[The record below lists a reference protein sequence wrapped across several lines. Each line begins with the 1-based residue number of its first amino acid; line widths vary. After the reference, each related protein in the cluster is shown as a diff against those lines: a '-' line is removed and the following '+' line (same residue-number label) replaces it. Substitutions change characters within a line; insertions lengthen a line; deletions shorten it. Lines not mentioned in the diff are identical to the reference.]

1 MQWSATNK
9 GLDFPYICQ
18 SNCAVGYVWRIATRK
33 CVRAVRG
40 SLAKAS
46 YGKAEVV
53 CAKDNARLF
62 SIPTCSTFSGIQDD
76 LYSKFPYTAEKYW
89 IGYYAGS
96 FDYYFDQKR
105 ISTTEKGEFGAD
117 GRPSVTSGGDL
128 SDCSSNPY
136 AIPMIDASDNP
147 ISSTAGDGH
156 FAQLVFTGEK
166 QAKLKIV
173 PHSNGKQSWT
183 DESFLCEKE
192 ETWTCP
198 DGYIMY
204 QEHCYGA
211 FPTNMTFPEAERFCN
226 LDQNGKVFEG
236 QTVMHSSFIDQW
248 ISAESLGIAEFWLG
262 ARRKTF
268 GETDSEYKY
277 LDENV
282 SPISS
287 GDIGGASDEHCLV
300 VDTSTNLVIS
310 KSCREKASVICQRSQ
325 QVTQD
330 VLDTLTPAQ
339 VFMPLDGVL
348 GFTDYLKK
356 SRQITSNLVAITDE
370 GNHHSGLQGSIQ
382 FLGTPM
388 SYVQIDNSNDELVF
402 DIGISVT
409 MWIKIEL
416 MNDGDIQYLI
426 DGTDCTTGLDS
437 SHSFMLFLEKS
448 AAGQPGATDS
458 FDMSTICSS
467 PGATVTRADS
477 GNIITLNAILCDGQ
491 LTNGDSCKKFKS
503 LETTPL
509 QVDQW
514 TYIAFVYDKINMTG
528 TFFIDDVYGYF
539 DIAQGKNVE
548 SEWFIYN
555 TKNWLFGNPLGSIVT
570 LGTKDTQDKI
580 TGLENFIG
588 QMSCLQMYEGRLLP
602 SLVHLLKPCPVT
614 QKYLGKMLLCPDKFY
629 YFKGKCF
636 QFPRYDKE
644 FGEAEYDC
652 IRQSNGNFTVRLVY
666 TEDNRLL
673 EYMANLFENNE
684 GGTLKFWYGLDG
696 RSDMDLPVPSNN
708 PTWVNS
714 AGEVV
719 TESTI
724 NWAGGARD
732 TTDPNLQCAS
742 VYSNGSSITNI
753 DCFQSLKYICMTPAL
768 DQGNQDVLCPKDF
781 VPYKGQCYGK
791 NVVKKVD
798 YDGAENAC
806 AYNGSRVVMIRDRG
820 TFHFIRAMAMGKGI
834 GNFYLGLNW
843 TTGDPD
849 KPILMADGTV
859 YNKSTM
865 YSFDEEGEKFGHKN
879 CTYFKK
885 SIKFKPRDTE
895 CNELMDVMC
904 HWNRPTCGTDWIH
917 YPLESDGR
925 TCYSSSTGTTG
936 PADALMDNCLAAG
949 GDDFLRRP
957 GVPWNHEIIKKV
969 KPATGN
975 PMVWI
980 EGYNDGDNVWKTH
993 GYRDW
998 DHENRYPTQIRE
1010 FSPGR
1015 TWFQEEATS
1024 NDPIVYELFKP
1035 KRLPQKLSLPQGFC
1049 DATSTMKLLMIA
1061 TFRSPMGEVSPQI
1074 IMKMNSTH
1082 ELFHWDFRLG
1092 NPKAQPSPI
1101 PSSQWVWARERRNN
1115 FTSTNIDLPNLP
1127 PQPENFNLTVT
1138 CVNYDSTNKFKVEM
1152 NYWDQSNG
1160 LARTSSEW
1168 DMEAT
1173 MGTSLRPDDVVNVE
1187 ILGGMDVEYVGFTQE
1202 GCLALTHNGM
1212 VVKQYGSDCETP
1224 RDGICEHQSC
1234 YTTEGNECIFP
1245 FTYKGVSYNKC
1256 TSVDVYQPW
1265 CVTASA
1271 GDGSITG
1278 WGLCLP
1284 DCQYD
1289 LPVVSCLAPP
1299 PVPKFGHR
1307 NDSGHI
1313 QVDNYDSTWFNL
1325 NFIDKADGSPNHTH
1339 FQVTR
1344 AQRNKL
1350 YQPWMPYDSSVLVET
1365 NLGFTAEDQYSH
1377 FNDVYDIQVN
1387 ASTETYTCREGYHF
1401 EGSKNLTHTVH
1412 CLDWAWVP
1420 DFDITKPCVRKYLR
1434 IGQI

>member
-1 MQWSATNK
+1 
-9 GLDFPYICQ
+9 
-18 SNCAVGYVWRIATRK
+18 
-33 CVRAVRG
+33 
-40 SLAKAS
+40 
-46 YGKAEVV
+46 
-53 CAKDNARLF
+53 
-62 SIPTCSTFSGIQDD
+62 
-76 LYSKFPYTAEKYW
+76 
-89 IGYYAGS
+89 
-96 FDYYFDQKR
+96 
-105 ISTTEKGEFGAD
+105 
-117 GRPSVTSGGDL
+117 
-128 SDCSSNPY
+128 
-136 AIPMIDASDNP
+136 
-147 ISSTAGDGH
+147 
-156 FAQLVFTGEK
+156 
-166 QAKLKIV
+166 
-173 PHSNGKQSWT
+173 
-183 DESFLCEKE
+183 
-192 ETWTCP
+192 
-198 DGYIMY
+198 
-204 QEHCYGA
+204 
-211 FPTNMTFPEAERFCN
+211 
-226 LDQNGKVFEG
+226 
-236 QTVMHSSFIDQW
+236 
-248 ISAESLGIAEFWLG
+248 
-262 ARRKTF
+262 
-268 GETDSEYKY
+268 
-277 LDENV
+277 
-282 SPISS
+282 
-287 GDIGGASDEHCLV
+287 
-300 VDTSTNLVIS
+300 
-310 KSCREKASVICQRSQ
+310 
-325 QVTQD
+325 
-330 VLDTLTPAQ
+330 
-339 VFMPLDGVL
+339 
-348 GFTDYLKK
+348 
-356 SRQITSNLVAITDE
+356 
-370 GNHHSGLQGSIQ
+370 
-382 FLGTPM
+382 
-388 SYVQIDNSNDELVF
+388 
-402 DIGISVT
+402 
-409 MWIKIEL
+409 
-416 MNDGDIQYLI
+416 
-426 DGTDCTTGLDS
+426 
-437 SHSFMLFLEKS
+437 
-448 AAGQPGATDS
+448 
-458 FDMSTICSS
+458 
-467 PGATVTRADS
+467 
-477 GNIITLNAILCDGQ
+477 
-491 LTNGDSCKKFKS
+491 
-503 LETTPL
+503 
-509 QVDQW
+509 
-514 TYIAFVYDKINMTG
+514 
-528 TFFIDDVYGYF
+528 
-539 DIAQGKNVE
+539 
-548 SEWFIYN
+548 
-555 TKNWLFGNPLGSIVT
+555 
-570 LGTKDTQDKI
+570 
-580 TGLENFIG
+580 
-588 QMSCLQMYEGRLLP
+588 
-602 SLVHLLKPCPVT
+602 
-614 QKYLGKMLLCPDKFY
+614 
-629 YFKGKCF
+629 
-636 QFPRYDKE
+636 
-644 FGEAEYDC
+644 
-652 IRQSNGNFTVRLVY
+652 
-666 TEDNRLL
+666 
-673 EYMANLFENNE
+673 
-684 GGTLKFWYGLDG
+684 
-696 RSDMDLPVPSNN
+696 
-708 PTWVNS
+708 
-714 AGEVV
+714 
-719 TESTI
+719 
-724 NWAGGARD
+724 
-732 TTDPNLQCAS
+732 
-742 VYSNGSSITNI
+742 
-753 DCFQSLKYICMTPAL
+753 MTPAL

-957 GVPWNHEIIKKV
+957 GVPWNHKIIKKV

-1015 TWFQEEATS
+1015 TWFQEEAAS

-1061 TFRSPMGEVSPQI
+1061 TFRSPIGEVSPQI
-1074 IMKMNSTH
+1074 VMKMNSTH

-1187 ILGGMDVEYVGFTQE
+1187 ILGGMDVEYVGFTQK
-1202 GCLALTHNGM
+1202 GCLALTHNGI
-1212 VVKQYGSDCETP
+1212 VVKQYGADCETP

-1401 EGSKNLTHTVH
+1401 EGSKNLTHTVQ

-1420 DFDITKPCVRKYLR
+1420 DFDITKPCVRKYL
-1434 IGQI
+1434 